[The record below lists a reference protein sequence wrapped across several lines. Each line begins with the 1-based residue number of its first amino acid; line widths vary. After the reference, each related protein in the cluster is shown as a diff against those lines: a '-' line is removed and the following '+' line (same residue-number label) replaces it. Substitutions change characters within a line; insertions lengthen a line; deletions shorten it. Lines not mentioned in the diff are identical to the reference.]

1 VASVTLQGIRKVF
14 RGLLRET
21 VAVEDLS
28 LEVREGEFV
37 TLVGPSG
44 CGKSTTLRMIAGLEM
59 PTRGDIYFDAE
70 RMTEVAPQERNVSMV
85 FQNYAIFPHFTAGDN
100 IGYHLRVR
108 GVPRAERQAR
118 VADVARLLKIEH
130 LLDRKPRELSGGERQ
145 RVALGRAIIRHP
157 RVFLL
162 DEPLSNLDA
171 KFRDQMR
178 VEIRRLQLALR
189 TTAIYVTHDQLEAM
203 TMSDRI
209 AVMNQGRL
217 HQFDTPSQVFREP
230 ADRFVAE
237 FIGSPSMNFLPA
249 RLEDDGGTPV
259 LCGSGFSVPVRAER
273 RQVLL
278 NAAAGGAVELGI
290 RPHAVVLQPKPKA
303 FGASVAAEVLL
314 LEPVGAT
321 THVHLR
327 VGDATVIAVTDA
339 SFSAAIGEAIE
350 LAFPAP
356 EVYLFDRESGRT
368 LVHGL

>member
-1 VASVTLQGIRKVF
+1 
-14 RGLLRET
+14 
-21 VAVEDLS
+21 VEDLS

-59 PTRGDIYFDAE
+59 PTRGDVYFDAE
-70 RMTEVAPQERNVSMV
+70 RMTEVAPQHRNVSMV

-118 VADVARLLKIEH
+118 VVEVARLLKIEH

-178 VEIRRLQLALR
+178 VEIRRLQVALR

-217 HQFDTPSQVFREP
+217 HQFDRPSQVFREP
-230 ADRFVAE
+230 ADRFVAQ

-249 RLEDDGGTPV
+249 RLEEEDST
-259 LCGSGFSVPVRAER
+259 LLLRGSGFTIPVRAEQR
-273 RQVLL
+273 RAVID
-278 NAAAGGAVELGI
+278 AAAGAAVEAGI
-290 RPHAVVLQPKPKA
+290 RPHALVLQPQSKGSGTSA
-303 FGASVAAEVLL
+303 AAEVLL

-321 THVHLR
+321 TYVHLR
-327 VGDATVIAVTDA
+327 VGDATLICVADA
-339 SFSAAIGEAIE
+339 SFSAAIGEAVG
-350 LAFPAP
+350 LTFPPA
-356 EVYLFDRESGRT
+356 EVYLFDRKSGRT
-368 LVHGL
+368 VVHGL